1 MRHAKA
7 NHPQR
12 KAYKIAQRGHCTRT
26 GDDVAGKQPSGK
38 KEPQLSRSEL
48 ECEKSR
54 AAVQM
59 SDTLKAVVTAI
70 FSSCLQ
76 ILMLA
81 LGQHLENKKL
91 SHIWT
96 MDSALPL
103 RRYLAQFPSKEID
116 RKNLTAIITSI
127 DIIPNQKLVDII
139 LSMKL
144 KSHLGYVY
152 IYYTSSSTGFR
163 SRKRNWSRPQRRLA
177 SKAMSNRP
185 LSC

>member
-1 MRHAKA
+1 M
-7 NHPQR
+7 
-12 KAYKIAQRGHCTRT
+12 
-26 GDDVAGKQPSGK
+26 
-38 KEPQLSRSEL
+38 SRSEL

-81 LGQHLENKKL
+81 LGQHLENKEFVAHL
-91 SHIWT
+91 DDGI
-96 MDSALPL
+96 A
-103 RRYLAQFPSKEID
+103 RYLYAAALLSFASKEID
-116 RKNLTAIITSI
+116 RKNLTAVISSL

-152 IYYTSSSTGFR
+152 IYYYLLVNGVSVTEEKLVQTAEALGIKGDVKSAAELLKFLQ
-163 SRKRNWSRPQRRLA
+163 K
-177 SKAMSNRP
+177 
-185 LSC
+185 